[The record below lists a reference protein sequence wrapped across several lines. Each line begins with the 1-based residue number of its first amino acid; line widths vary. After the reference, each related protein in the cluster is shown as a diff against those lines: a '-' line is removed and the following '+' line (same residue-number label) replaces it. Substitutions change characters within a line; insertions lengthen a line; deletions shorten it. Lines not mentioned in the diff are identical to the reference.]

1 MASYNAALAGISE
14 SFTIALADK
23 VRQLKTAGRQVIALQ
38 TGDPDFA
45 TPTPI
50 VEAAHRALLAGQ
62 THYADSR
69 GSIALRRAI
78 ADKIYRHAGSAYDPA
93 NNVLVTHGAIH
104 AYYVALQAILSPG
117 DEVLIPDPAWQTHAQ
132 LVRVLHG
139 VPVRVPALAEYGFM
153 PTFEAWAAALSH
165 RTIALVINSPNNP
178 TGGVA
183 AAEYLMQIAQFA
195 EAHDLYIIS
204 DEVYDHLLYD
214 GRTHASAARYA
225 QARTLLVNSFSK
237 TYAMTGW
244 RVGYLAA
251 PPDVID
257 LALKASQYSITNVAA
272 FVQAGAL
279 EALTNPAIDAEVQ
292 AMVDAYARRRALV
305 MEILSERPS
314 APVSASLPAGAFY
327 VFLDARRLGLPTN
340 AIAARLLDEAGVAI
354 VPGAAY
360 GSYGEGF
367 LRMTIAAS
375 DAEIAAGLSAI
386 LTWAQSL

>member
-1 MASYNAALAGISE
+1 MASYNAELAGISE

-23 VRQLKTAGRQVIALQ
+23 VRQLKAAGRQVIALQ

-45 TPTPI
+45 TPAPI

-62 THYADSR
+62 THYSDSR
-69 GSIALRRAI
+69 GLIALRTAI
-78 ADKIYRHAGSAYDPA
+78 ADKIRRHTGSEYDPA
-93 NNVLVTHGAIH
+93 GEVLVTHGAIH

-153 PTFEAWAAALSH
+153 PTFEAWMAALSH
-165 RTIALVINSPNNP
+165 RTVALVINSPNNP

-183 AAEYLMQIAQFA
+183 TAEYLAQLGQFA
-195 EAHDLYIIS
+195 DQHDLYLIS

-214 GRTHASAARYA
+214 GRTHTSASGVARP
-225 QARTLLVNSFSK
+225 RTLLVNSFSK

-251 PPDVID
+251 PSNLID

-279 EALTNPAIDAEVQ
+279 EALTNPAIDADVQ
-292 AMVDAYARRRALV
+292 TMVDAYARRRALV
-305 MEILSERPS
+305 TEILSEHPT
-314 APVSASLPAGAFY
+314 APISASPPAGAFY
-327 VFLDARRLGLPTN
+327 VFLDVRRLAMPTN
-340 AIAARLLDEAGVAI
+340 TIASRLLDEAGVSI
-354 VPGAAY
+354 VPGSAY
-360 GSYGEGF
+360 GDHGEGF

-375 DAEIAAGLSAI
+375 ESEIAAGLNAI
-386 LTWAQSL
+386 LSWAQAL